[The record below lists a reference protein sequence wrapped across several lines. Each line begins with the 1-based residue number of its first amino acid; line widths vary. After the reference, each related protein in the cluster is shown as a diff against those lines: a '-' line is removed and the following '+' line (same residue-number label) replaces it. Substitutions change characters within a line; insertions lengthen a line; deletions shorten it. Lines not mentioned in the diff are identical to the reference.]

1 MIPNVSPRRT
11 VLAPLFTLLGVGCAL
26 SLLWNM
32 PSYLTDFDWLR
43 LAFVSI
49 EIVVV
54 FAVLALVAP
63 LRDGRLGVAG
73 AVLFAVATTVV
84 VVLKAAELT
93 VIEVLD
99 RPFNPLLDV
108 RLTTSVMHLLTGTLG
123 GPIGWAAVAGL
134 ALAPLVVCAV
144 SYLAVRR
151 VQRLLNDRVA
161 RRATLAI
168 CLALVALF
176 AIPQASGAGGG
187 VVSNDASLALL
198 RYTRAAREAARGI
211 EQMAAEIADDP
222 WRGVPAKRML
232 HGLRGADV
240 LLLFVESYGRSAVE
254 MPRYAERTAP
264 ILAAFEER
272 LAAGGLSSASA
283 WLTSPTAG
291 GQSWLPTAT
300 LTSGLW
306 LADQGR
312 YDVAM
317 QTARVTL
324 VRAFARAGY
333 RTVTLK
339 PAVVRPWPEGARLG
353 FEQVYAAA
361 DLGYAGKMYKWVT
374 MPDQYT
380 LSVLERAERRGN
392 GRPLYAEVSLI
403 SSHWPWT
410 PIPAVMEDWSDIGDG
425 RVFSARAEEDDP
437 PEEVWSEPERER
449 TQYGHAIGYVLRV
462 LSSYAA
468 NFVDER
474 TLLIVV
480 GDHQPPLFI
489 TGEDAG
495 RDVPI
500 HVFSGDARLLAPFE
514 TWGFTRGMR
523 PSRDVRPRRMDEFRD
538 FFLEAFSTAAAG
550 AAPSQ

>member
-1 MIPNVSPRRT
+1 
-11 VLAPLFTLLGVGCAL
+11 VLTLAGVACPL

-32 PSYLTDFDWLR
+32 PSYLTDFDWMR
-43 LAFVSI
+43 LASVSL
-49 EIVVV
+49 EIVGV
-54 FAVLALVAP
+54 FAVLALVP
-63 LRDGRLGVAG
+63 RLRDGRLGVCS
-73 AVLFAVATTVV
+73 AVLVAVATTVV
-84 VVLKAAELT
+84 VVLKTAELT

-123 GPIGWAAVAGL
+123 GPIGWAAVAGM
-134 ALAPLVVCAV
+134 ALAPLVVCAA
-144 SYLAVRR
+144 SYVAVRR
-151 VQRLLNDRVA
+151 VQRTLNDRVA
-161 RRATLAI
+161 RHATLAA
-168 CLALVALF
+168 CAALVAAF

-198 RYTRAAREAARGI
+198 RYARAAKEAGRGI
-211 EQMAAEIADDP
+211 ERMAAEIADDP
-222 WRGVPAKRML
+222 WRGVPANRML
-232 HGLRGADV
+232 QELRGADV

-254 MPRYAERTAP
+254 MPRYAGTTART
-264 ILAAFEER
+264 LARFEER
-272 LAAGGLSSASA
+272 LATRGLSSVSA

-317 QTARVTL
+317 QSARLTL
-324 VRAFARAGY
+324 VHAFARAGY
-333 RTVTLK
+333 RTVAFK
-339 PAVVRPWPEGARLG
+339 PAVVRPWPEGGRLG

-361 DLGYAGKMYKWVT
+361 DLGYAGTLYRWVT

-380 LSVLERAERRGN
+380 LSVLERAERRGKS
-392 GRPLYAEVSLI
+392 RPLYAEVSLI

-410 PIPAVMEDWSDIGDG
+410 PIPTVLEDWSGIGDG
-425 RVFSARAEEDDP
+425 RVFSTWAGEGDP

-449 TQYGHAIGYVLRV
+449 AQYGRAIGYVLDV

-489 TGEDAG
+489 TGDDAG
-495 RDVPI
+495 RDVPM
-500 HVFSGDARLLAPFE
+500 HVISGDARLLAPFA
-514 TWGFTRGMR
+514 TWGFTPGMR
-523 PSRDVRPRRMDEFRD
+523 PSRDLRPRPMDEFRD

-550 AAPSQ
+550 AAPSR